1 MGQLKPNTKYI
12 YESPDNGKTVYARE
26 ENSTDRIL
34 IGYTYNPD
42 KHQYYSDDDKIWYEI
57 RAAAREN
64 TALHN
69 ALEQCKIL
77 YHLSKK
83 DEPLFWHPV

>member
-1 MGQLKPNTKYI
+1 MGNLKPGANYV

-26 ENSTDRIL
+26 AGSTDRQL
-34 IGYTYNPD
+34 VGYSYNNT
-42 KHQYYSDDDKIWYEI
+42 KLSDDQLWYEI
-57 RAAAREN
+57 RAAAKDN
-64 TALHN
+64 PALKN

-83 DEPLFWHPV
+83 EKPLFWHPV